1 MYKLYSFLLN
11 LFSETKI
18 RGGKKMK
25 GYLLLEN
32 GSMFQGEIIS
42 ETKNVLGNVT
52 LDTQGTIKLECGS
65 TGNCGLIVNNPNYT
79 TGDVLLSDIDF
90 ESLKLM
96 IGKDRM
102 IQGKIVTDSL
112 PIEYHVY
119 DLKTFIPV

>member
-1 MYKLYSFLLN
+1 

-32 GSMFQGEIIS
+32 GTMFKGKIIS
-42 ETKNVLGNVT
+42 QTKNVLGNVI
-52 LDTQGTIKLECGS
+52 LDNQGTIKLKCKE
-65 TGNCGLIVNNPNYT
+65 TGNYGFIVNGPNDSL
-79 TGDVLLSDIDF
+79 GDVLLSDIDF
-90 ESLKLM
+90 QSLKSMVEDNNML
-96 IGKDRM
+96 
-102 IQGKIVTDSL
+102 QGKIVTDSL